1 MEGFEYP
8 RSGEKISTD
17 SIQKGLDGSAT
28 NTAIAL
34 KRVEYYLHLFS
45 IINTVA

>member
-1 MEGFEYP
+1 MFEHL
-8 RSGEKISTD
+8 RSGEKSSTD

-28 NTAIAL
+28 NTAVAL

-45 IINTVA
+45 IINALA